1 MKTKLKRA
9 RKAWAHW
16 NTVARGWWAWHGA
29 KGGGEDPC
37 YIVPAAEYERL
48 AKVDKLAGQ
57 LMQHA
62 ACITMHKKCKE
73 MEPIVEKLVRVA
85 SEPTAR
91 KQ

>member
-16 NTVARGWWAWHGA
+16 NTVARGWWAWQGA
-29 KGGGEDPC
+29 KGGGEEPC

-48 AKVDKLAGQ
+48 AKVDKLAGR

-62 ACITMHKKCKE
+62 NCLLKRHKCTE
-73 MEPIVEKLVRVA
+73 YEPLVLALMELA

>member
-29 KGGGEDPC
+29 KYSAQEPC

-48 AKVDKLAGQ
+48 AKVDKLAGR

-62 ACITMHKKCKE
+62 ACITSHKRCSATSD
-73 MEPIVEKLVRVA
+73 IVDKLMRVA

-91 KQ
+91 KP